1 MTTMSR
7 FRRALRAFAAA
18 WRGEGF
24 VTRSEVE
31 IIVCDVTERI
41 LSKVLADTA
50 PAARRADEPTDDA
63 VTRSTMLTDHGFTI
77 NADIADGDV
86 ERFARQIE
94 PILFKSLADA
104 ATLAASHRRIEIGMR

>member
-31 IIVCDVTERI
+31 IIVCDVTER
-41 LSKVLADTA
+41 D
-50 PAARRADEPTDDA
+50 ART
-63 VTRSTMLTDHGFTI
+63 
-77 NADIADGDV
+77 N
-86 ERFARQIE
+86 
-94 PILFKSLADA
+94 
-104 ATLAASHRRIEIGMR
+104 RRMTP

>member
-1 MTTMSR
+1 
-7 FRRALRAFAAA
+7 
-18 WRGEGF
+18 
-24 VTRSEVE
+24 
-31 IIVCDVTERI
+31 
-41 LSKVLADTA
+41 
-50 PAARRADEPTDDA
+50 
-63 VTRSTMLTDHGFTI
+63 MLTDHGFTI